1 MWPAPLQFIVM
12 VCVCVFPSSVW
23 GISFKSAAEL
33 RRACRS
39 NTWTGPTAGEAP
51 GYVPWTSSW
60 WWRET
65 RATRDSE
72 GKTTAEIRL
81 KWRETQREWWECDTE
96 RERVMRKQD
105 FFSMPRYIDRF
116 DSVAA
121 KLSGERKV
129 TKREQ
134 KHQTYPI
141 YPEFKLVLDDLDEV
155 QFEDSWTPKDF
166 APPTKRR
173 CKFTRYHLLL
183 SSPVII
189 AITFKCLIKTT
200 DSGQKPFYCKTHND
214 PQTSFLELCLNA
226 TRSRPI
232 WSSSQAS
239 MRNSLE
245 TFATGLAWGA
255 ESET

>member
-1 MWPAPLQFIVM
+1 
-12 VCVCVFPSSVW
+12 
-23 GISFKSAAEL
+23 
-33 RRACRS
+33 
-39 NTWTGPTAGEAP
+39 
-51 GYVPWTSSW
+51 
-60 WWRET
+60 
-65 RATRDSE
+65 
-72 GKTTAEIRL
+72 
-81 KWRETQREWWECDTE
+81 
-96 RERVMRKQD
+96 
-105 FFSMPRYIDRF
+105 MPRCIDRF
-116 DSVAA
+116 DSLAA
-121 KLSGERKV
+121 KLPGERKV
-129 TKREQ
+129 TKRER

-141 YPEFKLVLDDLDEV
+141 YPEFELVLDDLDEV

-166 APPTKRR
+166 APPTKGR
-173 CKFTRYHLLL
+173 CTFTRYHLLL

-200 DSGQKPFYCKTHND
+200 DSGQKTLYCKTHND

-255 ESET
+255 ESETWGTVASMPDQDWSRSFDVRTSSSTFGI